1 MLMELD
7 MPRPMTSS
15 SVNSEPLGDTE
26 LSSANTKATVTLEES
41 MTDATVLF
49 QRPAGMYLTNI
60 ILCYV
65 CL

>member
-7 MPRPMTSS
+7 MPQPMMSS

-26 LSSANTKATVTLEES
+26 LPSANTEATVTLEES
-41 MTDATVLF
+41 VTDTTVLF
-49 QRPAGMYLTNI
+49 QQPGMCLTNI

-65 CL
+65 CLW